1 MACVAR
7 VAGGADTTPRSDD
20 ALLARSQSSDW
31 RKSDALHPNRQ
42 FTACDSR
49 SRRLGLRD
57 GPGPGK
63 PPSFAAS
70 QKANAQALRQYTWK
84 SRTELKLKGESKNV
98 KLEQVRYD
106 RTASFRRRLL
116 EARRRPRRR
125 RQQGGRGGRGGRLKE
140 KVIENKKEEFGD
152 MMQGLGQLVA
162 SYGQL
167 PPDKLQAFEATATNG
182 RGEGAMQGTAQIQG
196 LNVLEQG
203 DSMTIWIDPA
213 SQMMRRVEIKTIYD
227 EKPATLVADYR
238 SVPNGP
244 TYMARAVLTYPE
256 KNVELT
262 VDNSDYV
269 PSQP

>member
-1 MACVAR
+1 MHVTPTVTPLRATVAF
-7 VAGGADTTPRSDD
+7 VALCSAII
-20 ALLARSQSSDW
+20 LAQD
-31 RKSDALHPNRQ
+31 KAQ
-42 FTACDSR
+42 
-49 SRRLGLRD
+49 
-57 GPGPGK
+57 
-63 PPSFAAS
+63 PSFAER
-70 QKANAQALRQYTWK
+70 QKANAQTLRQYSWK
-84 SRTELKLKGESKNV
+84 SRTEIKLKGESKNV

-106 RTASFRRRLL
+106 ANGKLQKTPIGGPPA
-116 EARRRPRRR
+116 AAPPPPP
-125 RQQGGRGGRGGRLKE
+125 QGGRGGRVKA
-140 KVIENKKEEFGD
+140 KVIENKKEEFGEL
-152 MMQGLGQLVA
+152 MQGLGQLVA

-167 PPDKLQAFEATATNG
+167 PPDKLQAFKATATTG

-227 EKPATLVADYR
+227 KKPATVVADYQ

-262 VDNSDYV
+262 VDNSAYV
-269 PSQP
+269 QARP

>member
-1 MACVAR
+1 MRCARIVTPLRATVAL
-7 VAGGADTTPRSDD
+7 VALCSAMV
-20 ALLARSQSSDW
+20 LAQD
-31 RKSDALHPNRQ
+31 Q
-42 FTACDSR
+42 VQ
-49 SRRLGLRD
+49 
-57 GPGPGK
+57 
-63 PPSFAAS
+63 PSFAES
-70 QKANAQALRQYTWK
+70 QKANAQTLRQYSWK
-84 SRTELKLKGESKNV
+84 SRTEIKLKGESKNV

-106 RTASFRRRLL
+106 ANGKLQKTPIGAPP
-116 EARRRPRRR
+116 AAAPPT
-125 RQQGGRGGRGGRLKE
+125 QGGRGGRLKA
-140 KVIENKKEEFGD
+140 KVIENKKEEFGEL
-152 MMQGLGQLVA
+152 MQGLGQLVA

-167 PPDKLQAFEATATNG
+167 PPDKLQAFKSTATTG
-182 RGEGAMQGTAQIQG
+182 PGESALAGTAQIHG

-227 EKPATLVADYR
+227 KKPATLVADYQ

-269 PSQP
+269 RGRP

>member
-1 MACVAR
+1 MR
-7 VAGGADTTPRSDD
+7 DTPSVNPLRAAVVLI
-20 ALLARSQSSDW
+20 ALGSALVLAQD
-31 RKSDALHPNRQ
+31 
-42 FTACDSR
+42 
-49 SRRLGLRD
+49 
-57 GPGPGK
+57 
-63 PPSFAAS
+63 PPPFAES
-70 QKANAQALRQYTWK
+70 QKANSQALRQYSWK
-84 SRTELKLKGESKNV
+84 SRTEIKLKGESKNV

-106 RTASFRRRLL
+106 LDGKLQKTPMGGPPPA
-116 EARRRPRRR
+116 APAPA
-125 RQQGGRGGRGGRLKE
+125 QGGRGGRVKN
-140 KVIENKKEEFGD
+140 KVIENKKEEFGE

-167 PPDKLQAFEATATNG
+167 PPDKLQAFAANATKG

-196 LNVLEQG
+196 LDVLQPG

-227 EKPATLVADYR
+227 KKPAALVAEYR

-269 PSQP
+269 RGQP